1 MNNKDNEKVENI
13 EKDEKVV
20 PMKPK
25 ATPKPKAKPKAETK
39 AKPKADAKPK
49 ANAKKPEMLNAK
61 ALQKEV
67 SQLDLQGTAPITIG
81 DTVYE
86 ISYDKVFRKTKQRN
100 MLQDMID
107 FFKDMGTVEE
117 RDADFA
123 TAYTTLLLIKHFTSL
138 DVPDDIKGALDMLEV
153 LIDLEVFGQ
162 ILEVLPEEEVVKA
175 FDLLSDSVKSMTE
188 RYNEI
193 TEEMKEQ
200 QAQIEN
206 KELQEYIEEM
216 EPVEVTVEDIAQ
228 DAPAEETE
236 TKE

>member
-39 AKPKADAKPK
+39 AKPKA
-49 ANAKKPEMLNAK
+49 NAKKPELLNAK
-61 ALQKEV
+61 ALKKEV
-67 SQLDLQGTAPITIG
+67 LQLDLQGTAPIKIG

-138 DVPDDIKGALDMLEV
+138 DVPDDIKEALDMLEV

-216 EPVEVTVEDIAQ
+216 EPIEVTVEDIAQ